1 MGKSKNGQ
9 SLEVLKNLL
18 GEDLFQTTLEV
29 FAGQKLSFPKN
40 PDSVDIDRRNRKIQ
54 SEYEKGVPIC
64 RIADRNNLTK
74 SQIYRIIEK
83 VS

>member
-18 GEDLFQTTLEV
+18 GDDLFQTTLEV

-54 SEYEKGVPIC
+54 SEYEQGVPIGW
-64 RIADRNNLTK
+64 IAHRHNLTK